1 MEEIKIP
8 LSAYYDLVEYFAAE
22 DGTDKKSALEGLC
35 VDHLRFLF
43 LRQAEREA
51 YKKLIALPVDSEK
64 AEEAKAKY
72 MEYHT
77 EKKTLQEALYS
88 APLVL

>member
-8 LSAYYDLVEYFAAE
+8 LSAYYDLIEYFAAE
-22 DGTDKKSALEGLC
+22 DGTEKKSALESLC
-35 VDHLRFLF
+35 INHLRFLF

-51 YKKLIALPVDSEK
+51 FKKLVSLPTDSEK

-72 MEYHT
+72 MEYHI
-77 EKKTLQEALYS
+77 EKRNLQEALYGK
-88 APLVL
+88 PLTL

>member
-22 DGTDKKSALEGLC
+22 DGTERKSTLEGLC
-35 VDHLRFLF
+35 IDHLRFLF
-43 LRQAEREA
+43 LRQAEQEA
-51 YKKLIALPVDSEK
+51 FKKMISLPSDNEK
-64 AEEAKAKY
+64 VEEAKAKY

-77 EKKTLQEALYS
+77 EKRSLQEALYGR
-88 APLVL
+88 PLVL

>member
-8 LSAYYDLVEYFAAE
+8 MAAYYDLIEYFSAE
-22 DGTDKKSALEGLC
+22 EGTDKKSALESLC
-35 VDHLRFLF
+35 INHLKFLF

-51 YKKLIALPVDSEK
+51 FKKLVSLPADSEK

-72 MEYHT
+72 MEYHI
-77 EKKTLQEALYS
+77 EKRALQEALYGK
-88 APLVL
+88 PLVL